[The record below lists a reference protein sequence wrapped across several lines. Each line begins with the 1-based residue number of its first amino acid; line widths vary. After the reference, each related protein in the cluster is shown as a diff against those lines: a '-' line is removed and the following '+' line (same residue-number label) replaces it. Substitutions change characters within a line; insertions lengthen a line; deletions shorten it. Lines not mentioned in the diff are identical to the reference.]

1 MVERGPPV
9 TVRPHH
15 PNRPLLAA
23 GFMAIAAV
31 IIGFTDNFVR
41 LIAEDH
47 GLWQFHAVRSALAL
61 PMMLAAAP
69 VLGMRLRPRRW
80 GGVIARSAV
89 MSTSMVVYFGCL
101 AFLSV
106 AEVAAALFTAPIFVL
121 LISRFAF
128 GQRFGVWRLIAVLL
142 GFGGIVLM
150 LDPGAGAVRLV
161 ALAPIGAAVLY
172 AISNIATREWC
183 GGESAATLTLG
194 FFAALGLWGLAG
206 LALAALVPHAVPVG
220 ADGFI
225 LRGWTAPDAQ
235 FWEVS
240 VMQAAG
246 SLIGVGLM
254 VRAYQTAEASQVAVF
269 EYLLLIASAIWGR
282 VLWGQTFGAPALIG
296 MAAIIAAGSIIALR
310 SRFTPAGDG
319 VRLPA

>member
-1 MVERGPPV
+1 MTAPGP
-9 TVRPHH
+9 HL
-15 PNRPLLAA
+15 PNRPLVAA
-23 GFMAIAAV
+23 GFMAVAAV

-41 LIAEDH
+41 LIAADH
-47 GLWQFHAVRSALAL
+47 GLWQFHALRSALAL
-61 PMMLAAAP
+61 PMMLVAAP

-89 MSTSMVVYFGCL
+89 MSTAMVIYFGCL

-121 LISRFAF
+121 LISRVAF
-128 GQRFGVWRLIAVLL
+128 GQRFGPWRLFAVLL

-172 AISNIATREWC
+172 AMSNIATRQWC

-194 FFAALGLWGLAG
+194 FFVGLGIWGAAG
-206 LALAALVPHAVPVG
+206 LGLAALVPHLVPTG

-225 LRGWTAPDAQ
+225 LRGWTPLDPLFLEIA
-235 FWEVS
+235 

-254 VRAYQTAEASQVAVF
+254 VRAYQAAEASQVAVF
-269 EYLLLIASAIWGR
+269 EYLLLIASAIWGH
-282 VLWGQTFGAPALIG
+282 VLWGQTFGASALLG

-310 SRFTPAGDG
+310 SRFTPAKDRA
-319 VRLPA
+319 RLPA